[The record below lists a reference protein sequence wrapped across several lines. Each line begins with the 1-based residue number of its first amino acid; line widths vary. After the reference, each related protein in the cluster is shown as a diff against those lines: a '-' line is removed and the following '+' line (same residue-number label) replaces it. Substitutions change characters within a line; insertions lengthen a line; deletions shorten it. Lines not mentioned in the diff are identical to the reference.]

1 MIETTTEVVQVLVV
15 MGLMAISCMVTVL
28 TAMVTVHMA
37 MVLTVHTAI
46 LILTMGEAAPGEAPM
61 VMQQVPLVLLAQA
74 IPHIVIG
81 KNGSVLDLVL

>member
-15 MGLMAISCMVTVL
+15 MGLMAISCMVTV
-28 TAMVTVHMA
+28 HMA

-46 LILTMGEAAPGEAPM
+46 LILTMGEAASGEAPM